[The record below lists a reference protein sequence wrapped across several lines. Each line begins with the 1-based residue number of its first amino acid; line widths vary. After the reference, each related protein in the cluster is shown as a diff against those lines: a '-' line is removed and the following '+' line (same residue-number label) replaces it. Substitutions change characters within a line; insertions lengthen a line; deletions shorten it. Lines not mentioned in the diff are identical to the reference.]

1 MLQELLVV
9 KKKEI
14 TSFGLVSPRLVMR
27 SKRYAALILDHV
39 ICLYNSSLPN
49 ECVLDTDRGSTM
61 TRANVSAPE
70 AHTVKTSG
78 SNKRSRQTF
87 ESILAIIDKNVSNEP
102 QPFPKRP
109 FDEAYLL
116 AQYTAERAQP
126 QQQQL
131 QFVARSPNS
140 FQYTPRKPPMTEPSL
155 FSPASSKAFA
165 SPVSNSLGS
174 RGTPIRQGTQLP
186 AQQSTRTSRSPMLS
200 SASASLH
207 SRYCHVALMIFMHVY
222 CLHSCSGFYLILFVG
237 NHIVC
242 NAMLPVS
249 FCQLLP
255 FAVARLW
262 LFLLIISD
270 L

>member
-1 MLQELLVV
+1 
-9 KKKEI
+9 
-14 TSFGLVSPRLVMR
+14 
-27 SKRYAALILDHV
+27 
-39 ICLYNSSLPN
+39 
-49 ECVLDTDRGSTM
+49 M
-61 TRANVSAPE
+61 TRANVSQA
-70 AHTVKTSG
+70 VKRSG

-87 ESILAIIDKNVSNEP
+87 ESILAIIDRNVSIEP
-102 QPFPKRP
+102 QPLPKRP
-109 FDEAYLL
+109 LDEAYLL
-116 AQYTAERAQP
+116 AQYNAERVQP

-131 QFVARSPNS
+131 HFVARSPNS
-140 FQYTPRKPPMTEPSL
+140 FQYTPRKPPISEPSL
-155 FSPASSKAFA
+155 FSPASSKAYA

-174 RGTPIRQGTQLP
+174 RDTPVTQGTQLP

-200 SASASLH
+200 SAKASLH

-222 CLHSCSGFYLILFVG
+222 CLHSCSGFCPILFVG

-249 FCQLLP
+249 FCQHLP

-262 LFLLIISD
+262 LFLLISSD

>member
-1 MLQELLVV
+1 MSQAV
-9 KKKEI
+9 K
-14 TSFGLVSPRLVMR
+14 R
-27 SKRYAALILDHV
+27 
-39 ICLYNSSLPN
+39 
-49 ECVLDTDRGSTM
+49 
-61 TRANVSAPE
+61 
-70 AHTVKTSG
+70 SG

-87 ESILAIIDKNVSNEP
+87 ESILAIIDRNVSIEP
-102 QPFPKRP
+102 QPLPKRP
-109 FDEAYLL
+109 LDEAYLL
-116 AQYTAERAQP
+116 AQYNAERVQP

-131 QFVARSPNS
+131 HFVARSPNS
-140 FQYTPRKPPMTEPSL
+140 FQYTPRKPPISEPSL
-155 FSPASSKAFA
+155 FSPASSKAYA

-174 RGTPIRQGTQLP
+174 RDTPVTQGTQLP

-200 SASASLH
+200 SAKASLH

-222 CLHSCSGFYLILFVG
+222 CLHSCSGFCPILFVG

-249 FCQLLP
+249 FCQHLP

-262 LFLLIISD
+262 LFLLISSD

>member
-1 MLQELLVV
+1 MSQAV
-9 KKKEI
+9 K
-14 TSFGLVSPRLVMR
+14 R
-27 SKRYAALILDHV
+27 
-39 ICLYNSSLPN
+39 
-49 ECVLDTDRGSTM
+49 
-61 TRANVSAPE
+61 
-70 AHTVKTSG
+70 SG

-87 ESILAIIDKNVSNEP
+87 ESILAIIDRNVSIEP
-102 QPFPKRP
+102 QPLPKRP
-109 FDEAYLL
+109 LDEAYLL
-116 AQYTAERAQP
+116 AQYNAERVQP

-131 QFVARSPNS
+131 HFVARSPKS
-140 FQYTPRKPPMTEPSL
+140 FQYTPRKPPISEPSL
-155 FSPASSKAFA
+155 FSPASSKAYA

-174 RGTPIRQGTQLP
+174 RDTPVTQGTQLP

-200 SASASLH
+200 SAKASLH

-222 CLHSCSGFYLILFVG
+222 CLHSCSGFCPILFVG

-249 FCQLLP
+249 FCQHLP

-262 LFLLIISD
+262 LFLLISSD